1 MVQNGIFQLSHWIR
15 VCWVDC
21 SLTYKATTAMS
32 NTAHKVGLQIALLE
46 DSFEEKLMSTT
57 TENYTK

>member
-1 MVQNGIFQLSHWIR
+1 
-15 VCWVDC
+15 
-21 SLTYKATTAMS
+21 MS